1 MKIIALMELNA
12 GKTMADLGPL
22 VAPEARTVWE
32 QIKTGAIRNI
42 HYRTDKP
49 GAMIE
54 FEVAGVAAAQ
64 ALIAELP
71 AVKAGVIQAGE
82 YIPLAPYTGFE
93 SLFAAA

>member
-22 VAPEARTVWE
+22 VMPEARAVWE
-32 QIKTGAIRNI
+32 QIKTGAIRSI

-49 GAMIE
+49 GALIE
-54 FEVAGVAAAQ
+54 FEVADVAAAQ

-82 YIPLAPYTGFE
+82 YLPLAPYTGFE